1 MVHYHSVFADS
12 GNTGAQLVLGIFY
25 LHGMGGVERNFQVG
39 PPLLLEFGL
48 KVKMH
53 HASCVWYGMKT
64 VELPC

>member
-39 PPLLLEFGL
+39 PPFFLSLVSRL
-48 KVKMH
+48 KCIMH
-53 HASCVWYGMKT
+53 HVCGM
-64 VELPC
+64 E